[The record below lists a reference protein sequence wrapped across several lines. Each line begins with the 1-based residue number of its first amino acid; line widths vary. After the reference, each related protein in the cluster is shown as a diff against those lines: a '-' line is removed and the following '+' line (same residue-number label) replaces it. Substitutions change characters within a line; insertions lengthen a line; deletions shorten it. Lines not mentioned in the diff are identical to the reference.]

1 MVSENSEAIL
11 RLNGVTVQYG
21 AALALDDV
29 TLEVRAGEMVSLLGG
44 NASGKSTTLKT
55 LLGIVS
61 PSKGRVEFEGQDIN
75 KLSPAE
81 RVRSGIALVPEN
93 RELFPRL
100 TVRENLMLGGYTVR
114 RQRTAKAQR
123 DELERILE
131 LFPRVSERLGQ
142 AAGTL
147 SGGEQQM
154 VAIGRAL
161 MSVPR
166 VLLMDEPSMGLSPAL
181 VKQSFQLIKMIN
193 SAGVTTLVVEQNAR
207 AALAV
212 ADRGYVLQSGKIV
225 LAGTADELLNDADLQ
240 RAYLG

>member
-1 MVSENSEAIL
+1 LVSEHSEPIL

-29 TLEVRAGEMVSLLGG
+29 TLEVRTGEMVSLLGG

-55 LLGIVS
+55 LLGIVR
-61 PSKGRVEFEGQDIN
+61 PSKGGVEFEGDDIS

-81 RVRSGIALVPEN
+81 RVRRGIALVPEN

-123 DELERILE
+123 AELERILE
-131 LFPRVSERLGQ
+131 LFPRVSERLSQ

-161 MSVPR
+161 MSIPR